1 MLIKN
6 KKEEVEKKMHDP
18 NQDSN
23 MKRPPLREKKPKG
36 NAIDNAEDYIYKIY
50 ELYKF
55 DIRNAEQRQNLF
67 RHLKIHKLLME
78 IIMYI
83 SNPNQIHFN

>member
-1 MLIKN
+1 
-6 KKEEVEKKMHDP
+6 MHDP

-55 DIRNAEQRQNLF
+55 DIRNAE
-67 RHLKIHKLLME
+67 
-78 IIMYI
+78 
-83 SNPNQIHFN
+83 

>member
-1 MLIKN
+1 MILKK
-6 KKEEVEKKMHDP
+6 KKEDVEKTMHDP
-18 NQDSN
+18 NGDSN
-23 MKRPPLREKKPKG
+23 IKLLPVREKKPKG
-36 NAIDNAEDYIYKIY
+36 DAIDNAEDYIYKIY
-50 ELYKF
+50 GLYKF